1 MADHSAA
8 AARPLADGEPG
19 TGRSRARLERRPTAR
34 ETLVCFGHLAVL
46 SAFALA
52 QPLFNLLSENPE
64 FFAARGS
71 TGGEI
76 IVFALLLVLLPPAI
90 LLAIEVLSGL
100 AAGGQARRGVHLVLM
115 ALLAAVVFVQALK
128 RAIGAS
134 DLMLVVLAAALGVA
148 AAVAYARTAPVRSF
162 VSVLTPA
169 PLVFLILFLFIS
181 PVSKITLAGEASAQS
196 IGGIARVPVVMVV
209 FDELP
214 STSLMDERRRVDP
227 KRFPAF
233 AELAGDSTWFRGA
246 HGIYDSTSR
255 AVPAIMDGNFPK
267 KETLATSGEHPN
279 SIFALLGKSHRMNVS
294 EEATSVCPRDLC
306 RDTRSEEPLVERLGS
321 LTSDLS
327 LVYAHVVS
335 PPAIERDLPTVSQTW
350 GNFGGE
356 AGGGEGVTGNSG
368 DQPNTRSNLNRNR
381 RKRLESWI
389 AAIGPGRRP
398 ALNFKHTL
406 LPHVPWQYLPDGTLY
421 RRQADD
427 PISNLSRQSF
437 PDEGQVEQLQLRHLL
452 QLGFADYELGKLIAQ
467 LKRTRTYDESLI
479 VVTADHGVS
488 FKQGQFDRRNA
499 KRSNIDE
506 ISPVP
511 LFVKKPN
518 QSQGRIDDSIV
529 ESTDVLPT
537 IADLLEV
544 KLPERTDGSSAFS
557 PEVRARRE
565 VRMLKRDLTGWI
577 RLSGE
582 QFEREKRAEL
592 DKKIRLFG
600 TGADG
605 PDRIYRIGPNRQLVG
620 KRASALDSGEP
631 SDGRASLVD
640 AEGLGDVDRSSG
652 LVPTWIVGRV
662 SGGGG
667 PRRGIAIAVNGEV
680 RAVGSTFTLA
690 TGGGETLA
698 VMIPESSVRDGRNTV
713 EVFEVAGGSRLRRMG
728 GIR

>member
-1 MADHSAA
+1 MADPSAA
-8 AARPLADGEPG
+8 AARPLADSERDPA
-19 TGRSRARLERRPTAR
+19 RPRAELERRLTPR
-34 ETLVCFGHLAVL
+34 EALVSFGHLAVL

-52 QPLFNLLSENPE
+52 QPLFDLLSENPE

-76 IVFALLLVLLPPAI
+76 IVFALLLVLLPPAV
-90 LLAIEVLSGL
+90 LLAVEVLCGI
-100 AAGGQARRGVHLVLM
+100 AGGGRARRGLHLVLM
-115 ALLAAVVFVQALK
+115 ALLAAIVFVQALK
-128 RAIGAS
+128 RAIGGS
-134 DLMLVVLAAALGVA
+134 DLVLIVLSLALGAA
-148 AAVAYARTAPVRSF
+148 AAVAYARAAPVRSF

-181 PVSKITLAGEASAQS
+181 PVSKITLAGEASAQA

-227 KRFPAF
+227 KRYPAF
-233 AELAGDSTWFRGA
+233 AELAGDSTWFRAA

-255 AVPAIMDGNFPK
+255 AVPAIMDGNLPE
-267 KETLATSGEHPN
+267 KETLATSAEHPN

-306 RDTRSEEPLVERLGS
+306 RDTRAEQPLVERLGS
-321 LTSDLS
+321 LTGDLS

-335 PPAIERDLPTVSQTW
+335 PPGIERDLPTVSETW
-350 GNFGGE
+350 GTFGGD
-356 AGGGEGVTGNSG
+356 ATGGGEVTGASG

-389 AAIGPGRRP
+389 AAIQPGRRP

-421 RRQADD
+421 RRQAND

-437 PDEGQVEQLQLRHLL
+437 PDQGQVEQLQLRHLL
-452 QLGFADYELGKLIAQ
+452 QLGFADLELGKMIAQ
-467 LKRTRTYDESLI
+467 LKRTGAYDESLI

-511 LFVKKPN
+511 LFVKKPH
-518 QSQGRIDDSIV
+518 QKQGRVDDSIV
-529 ESTDVLPT
+529 ETTDVLPT
-537 IADLLEV
+537 IADLLEI
-544 KLPERTDGSSAFS
+544 KLPERTDGRSAFS

-605 PDRIYRIGPNRQLVG
+605 PDRIYRIGPNQQLVG
-620 KRASALDSGEP
+620 KQAATLDSGEP
-631 SDGRASLVD
+631 SAGKASLLD
-640 AEGLGDVDRSSG
+640 AGGLRDVDRSSG

-662 SGGGG
+662 AGGGG
-667 PRRGIAIAVNGEV
+667 PRRDIAIAVNGTV
-680 RAVGSTFTLA
+680 RAVGNTFTLA
-690 TGGGETLA
+690 TGGGEILA
-698 VMIPESSVRDGRNTV
+698 VMVPQSSIRDGRNSV
-713 EVFEVAGGSRLRRMG
+713 EVFEVVGGARLRRMG
-728 GIR
+728 GA